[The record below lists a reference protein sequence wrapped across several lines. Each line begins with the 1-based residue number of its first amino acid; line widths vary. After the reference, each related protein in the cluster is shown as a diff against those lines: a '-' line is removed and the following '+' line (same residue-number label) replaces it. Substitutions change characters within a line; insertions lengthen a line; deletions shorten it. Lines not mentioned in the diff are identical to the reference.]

1 MSCCCVVFMLRLLA
15 ASNCAQITVKYLSV
29 SEVALYSHLLEILWF
44 FVRQHVFRSKFFII
58 IEDLPA
64 KIVRL
69 LECPKKHLKLGLHH

>member
-1 MSCCCVVFMLRLLA
+1 MCSE
-15 ASNCAQITVKYLSV
+15 SNTYLVKHLTV

-58 IEDLPA
+58 AEDLPA

-69 LECPKKHLKLGLHH
+69 LECPEKHLKLGMLPGRC